1 MSLADRAAQML
12 AQPSAV
18 EKQYK
23 PRVEFD
29 GVRGFIIEPPRRV
42 DTPAPDHVDLL
53 NKHGFDPTAVRIVEN
68 KSKHS
73 RWQQH
78 PDGPWLQSDRFEIEA
93 IPTHSA
99 KLEGLLDEIAEWK
112 PREPVG
118 VTGTN
123 VFVFQA
129 SDLQLGKMDGD
140 GVDGT
145 IAAYLA
151 SVERAVALFSA
162 WRDTHKLG
170 IIHLVFAGD
179 CIEGNVS
186 QKGRNMWRTRLTITE
201 QTRVFRR
208 LLMTTIEWFAA
219 LADEIHVSVVNGNHD
234 EAQRFQTT
242 RPDDGWATE
251 VAIQVDD
258 ALHMNPKAF
267 DHIEIT
273 VPPLD
278 QGYFTKRIGDT
289 VFTIAHGHQWSRGK
303 VMAWLAGQSLDHLP
317 AAATNFVLHGHE
329 HEFGI
334 RSSKTR
340 TAICSQTFDGG
351 SNWYTEKTGAQSRR
365 GGLAYITSGHL
376 LVNLTEV

>member
-1 MSLADRAAQML
+1 MSLAERAAQVL
-12 AQPSAV
+12 AQPSAS
-18 EKQYK
+18 ERQHK

-42 DTPAPDHVDLL
+42 DSPPPDHIDLL
-53 NKHGFDPTAVRIVEN
+53 RTHGFDPTKVRIVAD

-78 PDGPWLQSDRFEIEA
+78 PEGPWLQSDRFEIEA
-93 IPTHSA
+93 IPEHSA
-99 KLEGLLDEIAEWK
+99 RLDELLDEVRGRK
-112 PREPVG
+112 PHEPAGIVG
-118 VTGTN
+118 TS

-145 IAAYLA
+145 VAAYLT
-151 SVERAVALFSA
+151 SVERAVARFIA
-162 WRDTHKLG
+162 WREEHQLG
-170 IIHLVFAGD
+170 IVHLVFAGD

-186 QKGRNMWRTRLTITE
+186 QNGRNMWRTRLTITE

-208 LLMTTIEWFAA
+208 LLMTTIEWFAP

-234 EAQRFQTT
+234 EAQRFQST

-251 VAIQVDD
+251 VAVQVDD
-258 ALHMNPKAF
+258 ALRINPKAF
-267 DHIEIT
+267 GHITIT
-273 VPPLD
+273 VPPID
-278 QGYFTKRIGDT
+278 QGHFTKQIGDT
-289 VFTIAHGHQWSRGK
+289 VFTIAHGHQWRRGK
-303 VMAWLAGQSLDHLP
+303 VMDWLAGMALNLMP
-317 AAATNFVLHGHE
+317 AGATHFVLHGHE

-334 RSSKTR
+334 RSTQVR
-340 TAICSQTFDGG
+340 TAICSPTFDGG
-351 SNWYTEKTGAQSRR
+351 SNWYTEQTGAQSRR
-365 GGLAYITSGHL
+365 GGLVYITAGHL